1 MSKIKKTL
9 KISAILG
16 LLGGVCAIIAIAGLY
31 LYLSP
36 KLPSVDTLEDIQLQE
51 PLRVYTHDGLLISE
65 YGDKR
70 RIPLSITEIPR
81 QLQQAFVSSE
91 DDRFYEHPGV
101 DWQGLVRAVIVW
113 VSTGSRSQGGSTIT
127 MQVARNFFLT
137 REKSIL
143 RKVNEIF
150 LALKITQQLSKD
162 KVLELYLNKIYLGKR
177 AYGVAAAA
185 KVYYGKTV
193 DELTLAEMAMIAGLP
208 KAPSNYN
215 PIALPERA
223 LLRRNYVL
231 GRMLKLEAI
240 TQEAY
245 DLAKADPITAKVHAV
260 TPEVEAHYVAEMA
273 RARAARMY
281 PGDAYSSGLK
291 VYTTINGPQQRA
303 ANQAI
308 RQGLQRIDKRHG
320 YRGPIENISIVFDN
334 EGQLETET
342 LDNSLEKHARKAGYR
357 PAIVTQLNA
366 SDVVLYLG
374 EKEQSTLTF
383 TNMQWARKHIA
394 TDQIGPKLN
403 KPADALKVGDII
415 WVELNAEGQLSLAQI
430 PEIES
435 ALVALSPNTGAVTA
449 LVGGFD
455 YFKSKF
461 NRATQA
467 LRQAG
472 SSFKPFMYTAAL
484 EKGYSAASI
493 INDAPVVFDDPALE
507 SKWKPENY
515 SGKFYGPTRLRVA
528 LANSRN
534 LVSIR
539 LLLELGVGPVRRF
552 AKRFGFQDEH
562 LPRDLSLAL
571 GSGSTTPLELATSYA
586 ALANGGYK
594 VGSFFIDRIENASGE
609 TIFIQQ
615 HTAACMHCVEQGTEG
630 PENIAAVEDIAAPPS
645 KAAIEAAPTALEL
658 PPLLDNEDPLGS
670 ESPSPRYTQAEKIL
684 EPRTAFIIRSMLQ
697 DVVKRGTARR
707 ALKLGRTDLAGKTGT
722 TNDQIDAWFSGF
734 NDDIAASIWV
744 GYDTLKTMGRRET
757 GSSAA
762 LPIWVDFMREALQDS
777 EPSQRALPSGMVSAR
792 IDPASGLLAHPD
804 QSNAIFEIFREES
817 APVQIAIPEQ
827 RIIDDTIEGGTQSP
841 ELLF

>member
-1 MSKIKKTL
+1 MSKIKKIL
-9 KISAILG
+9 KITALLCLIGILIG
-16 LLGGVCAIIAIAGLY
+16 SLTVAGFYFY
-31 LYLSP
+31 LAP
-36 KLPSVDTLEDIQLQE
+36 KLPEVSSLEDVQLQE
-51 PLRVYTHDGLLISE
+51 PLRIYSREGLLISE

-70 RIPLSITEIPR
+70 RMPLRIEDIPQ

-101 DWQGLVRAVIVW
+101 DWQGLVRAVVVW

-137 REKSIL
+137 REKSML
-143 RKVNEIF
+143 RKINEIF

-177 AYGVAAAA
+177 AYGVSAAA

-215 PIALPERA
+215 PIARPERA
-223 LLRRNYVL
+223 LQRRNYVL
-231 GRMLKLEAI
+231 GRMLKLQAI
-240 TQEAY
+240 SKDAY
-245 DLAKADPITAKVHAV
+245 ELALLDPITAKVHAV
-260 TPEVEAHYVAEMA
+260 TPEVEAHYVSEMA
-273 RARAARMY
+273 RSEVARMF
-281 PGDAYSSGLK
+281 PGDAYTSGLK
-291 VYTTINGPQQRA
+291 VYTTIDGAQQRA

-308 RQGLQRIDKRHG
+308 RQGLQRIDQRHG
-320 YRGPIENISIVFDN
+320 YRGALGKASIVFDDKDELDTDALN
-334 EGQLETET
+334 AT
-342 LDNSLEKHARKAGYR
+342 LNDFPRKAGFR
-357 PAIVTQLNA
+357 AAVVTQLAESNA
-366 SDVVLYLG
+366 QLYLG
-374 EKEQSTLTF
+374 EDEQAELNF
-383 TNMQWARKHIA
+383 ADMQWAQKHIN
-394 TDQIGPKLN
+394 TDQVGPTLN
-403 KPADALKVGDII
+403 KPSDALNIGDVI
-415 WVELNAEGQLSLAQI
+415 WVQLNENGQFILAQV
-430 PEIES
+430 PEVES
-435 ALVALSPNTGAVTA
+435 AMVAMSPNTGAITA

-467 LRQAG
+467 QRQAG
-472 SSFKPFMYTAAL
+472 SSFKPFMYATAL

-552 AKRFGFQDEH
+552 ASRFGFDSEH

-571 GSGSTTPLELATSYA
+571 GSGSTTPLGLTTAFA

-594 VGSFFIDRIENASGE
+594 VSSHFISRIEDASGA
-609 TIFIQQ
+609 TIFAQPFA
-615 HTAACMHCVEQGTEG
+615 AACISCL
-630 PENIAAVEDIAAPPS
+630 AKAP
-645 KAAIEAAPTALEL
+645 IEAPLAEPAPATAPTEVGLSALPLPALEEGEGATVTA
-658 PPLLDNEDPLGS
+658 PLFN
-670 ESPSPRYTQAEKIL
+670 QAEQIL
-684 EPRTAFIIRSMLQ
+684 ESRTAFIIRSMLQ

-707 ALKLGRTDLAGKTGT
+707 ALRLGRTDLAGKTGT

-734 NDDIAASIWV
+734 NDDIVASVWV
-744 GYDTLKTMGRRET
+744 GHDTLRTMGRRET

-762 LPIWVDFMREALQDS
+762 LPIWVDFMEVALQDS
-777 EPSQRALPSGMVSAR
+777 KMSQRSLPPGMVSVR
-792 IDPASGLLAHPD
+792 IDPASGLLAHPE
-804 QSNAIFEIFREES
+804 QKNAIFEIFREENV
-817 APVQIAIPEQ
+817 PTKMAIPER
-827 RIIDDTIEGGTQSP
+827 RIPIDNTDSDLPARGP

>member
-1 MSKIKKTL
+1 
-9 KISAILG
+9 
-16 LLGGVCAIIAIAGLY
+16 
-31 LYLSP
+31 
-36 KLPSVDTLEDIQLQE
+36 
-51 PLRVYTHDGLLISE
+51 
-65 YGDKR
+65 
-70 RIPLSITEIPR
+70 
-81 QLQQAFVSSE
+81 
-91 DDRFYEHPGV
+91 
-101 DWQGLVRAVIVW
+101 
-113 VSTGSRSQGGSTIT
+113 
-127 MQVARNFFLT
+127 
-137 REKSIL
+137 
-143 RKVNEIF
+143 
-150 LALKITQQLSKD
+150 
-162 KVLELYLNKIYLGKR
+162 
-177 AYGVAAAA
+177 
-185 KVYYGKTV
+185 
-193 DELTLAEMAMIAGLP
+193 
-208 KAPSNYN
+208 
-215 PIALPERA
+215 
-223 LLRRNYVL
+223 
-231 GRMLKLEAI
+231 MLKLKAI

-245 DLAKADPITAKVHAV
+245 DLAIAAPITAKVHAV

-273 RARAARMY
+273 RAKVARMF
-281 PGDAYSSGLK
+281 PGDAYTSGLK
-291 VYTTINGPQQRA
+291 VYTTIHGPQQRA

-320 YRGPIENISIVFDN
+320 YRGPIENISIAFDS

-342 LDNSLEKHARKAGYR
+342 LDSALEKHTRKAGYR
-357 PAIVTQLNA
+357 PAIVTQLNESEA
-366 SDVVLYLG
+366 TLYLG
-374 EKEQSTLTF
+374 KQEQSSLTF
-383 TNMQWARKHIA
+383 TNMQWARKHLA
-394 TDQIGPKLN
+394 TDQIGPELN
-403 KPADALKVGDII
+403 KPADALKAGDII
-415 WVELNAEGQLSLAQI
+415 WVQLNAQGQLSLAQI

-435 ALVALSPNTGAVTA
+435 AMVALSPNTGAVTA

-472 SSFKPFMYTAAL
+472 SSFKPFMYTTAL

-594 VGSFFIDRIENASGE
+594 VDSFFIDRIEDASGE
-609 TIFIQQ
+609 SIFTQQ
-615 HTAACMHCVEQGTEG
+615 YMAACIHCMEHDA
-630 PENIAAVEDIAAPPS
+630 ENIPVAEDSTEIPGDA
-645 KAAIEAAPTALEL
+645 TADANALAL
-658 PPLLDNEDPLGS
+658 PPLPVDADAS
-670 ESPSPRYTQAEKIL
+670 ESPLPRYTQAEQIL

-697 DVVKRGTARR
+697 EVVKRGTARR
-707 ALKLGRTDLAGKTGT
+707 ALKLGRADLAGKTGT

-734 NDDIAASIWV
+734 NDDIVASVWV
-744 GYDTLKTMGRRET
+744 GYDSLKTMGRRET

-762 LPIWVDFMREALQDS
+762 LPMWVDFMREALKDS

-804 QSNAIFEIFREES
+804 QGNAIFEIFREEN
-817 APVQIAIPEQ
+817 APSQIAVPEQ
-827 RIIDDTIEGGTQSP
+827 RTIDDTLEGDTQSQ